1 MDLHRIQLRY
11 TVNVS
16 LSIYIAIKLAT
27 FRLKKKKDIS
37 ISLSTVVNAYWQ
49 FLVCHTP
56 K

>member
-27 FRLKKKKDIS
+27 FRLKKKDIS

-49 FLVCHTP
+49 FLQCHTP

>member
-27 FRLKKKKDIS
+27 FILKKKKIFPLAS
-37 ISLSTVVNAYWQ
+37 ALWLMLIGN
-49 FLVCHTP
+49 F
-56 K
+56 